1 VENLAIAR
9 ILYEIADLLELKDEN
24 PFKIRA
30 YRNAAQVIAD
40 TTDRVVN
47 AADADLLA
55 LPGIGKDLAGRI
67 REICATGSCLIYLE
81 LQQEFPPSILELL
94 RLQGVGAKTVAL
106 IYRSLNIATLDELEQ
121 AATAGALRKLRGM
134 GEKKEQ
140 LILKAI
146 AERRQH
152 EGRHL
157 LADTAAVVEPLLDY
171 LKAHA
176 PDATIEAV
184 GSFRRGADTCGDID
198 VLVCGAGPEIM
209 DVFTR
214 YHLVERILG
223 RGDTKSSVLLWK
235 GYQAD
240 LRLVPAESRGAALQY
255 FTGSKAHNIA
265 LRQRAVNMG
274 LLLNEY
280 GLFRESQRVAGET
293 EEGIYD
299 ALGLAYVDP
308 ALREN
313 RGEFA
318 AAEANALPR
327 LIALED
333 LRGDLHM
340 HTIETDGKD
349 DIETMALAAK
359 AAGLEYIAITDHSQS
374 LAMANGLNEARA
386 LAHAARIREIGAR
399 IDGITLLAGIECD
412 IRPDGTMD
420 LADECLAQLDLVVA
434 SVHSA
439 FNLDQSQMTD
449 RVLRAIDNPYVDILG
464 HPTGRLILRREPY
477 KLDIDAVI
485 KAAAQ
490 RGVAIEINSQ
500 IDRLDFNDIN
510 ARLAK
515 QHGVKIVISSDAHS
529 RHGLAVVRWGVRVA
543 RRAWL
548 EAGDVLNTR
557 PVADFQ
563 RALRRNRTAAQAQA
577 PAPAAPA
584 SASAAPA
591 STSASTSASASAP
604 MSPSTPA
611 ARKRGATGRRRP
623 S

>member
-9 ILYEIADLLELKDEN
+9 ILNEIADLLELKDEN

-30 YRNAAQVIAD
+30 YRNAAQVVAD
-40 TTDRVVN
+40 TSERLAEAED
-47 AADADLLA
+47 AALLG

-67 REICATGSCLIYLE
+67 REICSTGSCAIFVQ

-106 IYRSLNIATLDELEQ
+106 IYKSLNIATLDELEQ
-121 AATAGALRKLRGM
+121 AATAGAIRKLRGM

-146 AERRQH
+146 AERRLH

-157 LADTAAVVEPLLDY
+157 LADTAAVAEPLVAY
-171 LKAHA
+171 LQAHA
-176 PDATIEAV
+176 PSAAIDVV
-184 GSFRRGADTCGDID
+184 GSFRRGADSCGDID
-198 VLVCGAGPEIM
+198 ILVCGAGPDIM
-209 DVFTR
+209 DVFTS
-214 YHLVERILG
+214 YHLVERVLG
-223 RGDTKSSVLLWK
+223 RGETKSSVLLWK
-235 GYQAD
+235 GFQAD
-240 LRLVPAESRGAALQY
+240 LRLIAAESRGAALQY

-265 LRQRAVNMG
+265 LRQRAIDRG

-280 GLFRESQRVAGET
+280 GLFRSVDEDNDERVAGET
-293 EEGIYD
+293 EEGLYE
-299 ALGLAYVDP
+299 ALGLAYIDP

-313 RGEFA
+313 RGEIFA
-318 AAEANALPR
+318 AGMHALPT
-327 LIALED
+327 LIAHGD

-340 HTIETDGKD
+340 HTVETDGKD
-349 DIETMALAAK
+349 DIETMARAAH
-359 AAGLEYIAITDHSQS
+359 AAGLEYIAITDHSQA
-374 LAMANGLNEARA
+374 LAMANGLDETRA
-386 LAHAARIREIGAR
+386 LAHAARIRETGAKLR
-399 IDGITLLAGIECD
+399 DSGIEITLLAGIECD

-420 LADECLAQLDLVVA
+420 LADDCLAQLDIVVA

-439 FNLDQSQMTD
+439 FNLEQKQMTE
-449 RVLRAIDNPYVDILG
+449 RVLRALENPYVDILG

-477 KLDIDAVI
+477 KLDVETVI
-485 KAAAQ
+485 KAAAM

-515 QHGVKIVISSDAHS
+515 QHGVKLVISSDGHS
-529 RHGLAVVRWGVRVA
+529 QGALAVTRWGVQVA

-557 PVADFQ
+557 PVAEL
-563 RALRRNRTAAQAQA
+563 RSALRRHRA
-577 PAPAAPA
+577 
-584 SASAAPA
+584 
-591 STSASTSASASAP
+591 TSRAGAHG
-604 MSPSTPA
+604 
-611 ARKRGATGRRRP
+611 RG
-623 S
+623 